1 MRKKVTLGLL
11 MAFALFSI
19 SATYKSPDT
28 EATGAGISFFKGS
41 YKEALVE
48 AKKEN
53 KLVFIDAYA
62 SWCGPCKMLKQHTFT
77 DKAVAQYFNEH
88 FINLSVDVEQGEG
101 PDLATKYNVT
111 HFPTL
116 IITDKDGKRIT
127 FTVGYI
133 QPDDLLGFGK
143 YGQEKAPARVS
154 ASIPE

>member
-1 MRKKVTLGLL
+1 MRKKVTLSLL
-11 MAFALFSI
+11 VAFALFSI
-19 SATYKSPDT
+19 SATYKAP
-28 EATGAGISFFKGS
+28 ETGGSINFFQGS
-41 YKEALVE
+41 YKEALIE

-62 SWCGPCKMLKQHTFT
+62 SWCGPCKQLKQYTFT
-77 DKAVAQYFNEH
+77 DKAVIQYFNEH
-88 FINLSVDVEQGEG
+88 FINLSVDVEKGEG
-101 PDLATKYNVT
+101 PTIASKYNVT

-143 YGQEKAPARVS
+143 YGLEKAPTRAS
-154 ASIPE
+154 ASIE